1 VPLKAGERLVQK
13 DLARSLNLIAE
24 QGAKTVRDGELGQA
38 IDSTMRENGGFLTL
52 DDLRNSRAEWRDPT
66 SIDYRGYKVVTA
78 SPPIT
83 SWNML
88 LRLGIMSQFDVTAP
102 GHNSVDY
109 LHRYAEV
116 TKRAYETRLRY
127 GGDPEVD
134 PAPLDSLLSKG
145 YWADVAA
152 NINPSR
158 ATPFEPPTTFSNEG
172 FSKGQE
178 HTTHFVVADKQGNVV
193 SATQTL
199 GNLFGSRVMP
209 RGTGIWIND
218 SLAFARFE
226 PKGNPLDAFPG
237 RYRLV
242 GVCPTL
248 VMSDGKPW
256 VAIGTLG
263 GHTILQTIPQM
274 LMNIIDF
281 RMDIQ
286 QAIAAP
292 RISFVEPNFLAV
304 ESGIPEA
311 VRGELAA
318 RGHNISVDDRSLGNE
333 RGIGNAHGLTI
344 EYDSEGKP
352 ARFTGGADPRGE
364 GAAVGY

>member
-1 VPLKAGERLVQK
+1 MIQLDPA
-13 DLARSLNLIAE
+13 
-24 QGAKTVRDGELGQA
+24 
-38 IDSTMRENGGFLTL
+38 TL
-52 DDLRNSRAEWRDPT
+52 
-66 SIDYRGYKVVTA
+66 
-78 SPPIT
+78 
-83 SWNML
+83 
-88 LRLGIMSQFDVTAP
+88 

-116 TKRAYETRLRY
+116 TKRAYEARLRY
-127 GGDPEVD
+127 GGDPEAT
-134 PAPLDSLLSKG
+134 PAPLDSLLSKS

-158 ATPFEPPTTFSNEG
+158 ATPFEPPTSFPNE
-172 FSKGQE
+172 SSPKGQE

-199 GNLFGSRVMP
+199 GNLFGSRIMP

-218 SLAFARFE
+218 SIAFARFE

-242 GVCPTL
+242 GICPTI

-256 VAIGTLG
+256 VAIGSLG
-263 GHTILQTIPQM
+263 GHTIVQTIPQM
-274 LMNIIDF
+274 LMNVIDF

-286 QAIAAP
+286 QAITAP
-292 RISFVEPNFLAV
+292 RVSFVEPNFLAV
-304 ESGIPEA
+304 ESGIPES
-311 VRGELAA
+311 VRNELAV
-318 RGHNISVDDRSLGNE
+318 RGHNISVDDPSLGNE

-364 GAAVGY
+364 GVAIGY